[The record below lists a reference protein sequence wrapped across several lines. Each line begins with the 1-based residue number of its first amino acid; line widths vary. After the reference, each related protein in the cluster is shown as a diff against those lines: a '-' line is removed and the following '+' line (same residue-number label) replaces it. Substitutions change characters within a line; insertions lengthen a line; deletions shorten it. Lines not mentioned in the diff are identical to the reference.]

1 MRTFTVDTLMI
12 RVVVL
17 VARLPSV
24 WDGIGSASLRLVDF
38 FSRSR

>member
-38 FSRSR
+38 FSRNR